1 MISSDEGV
9 PTAPPAETTE
19 TSDSATAATTVA
31 PPRDRRERRREDRR
45 RGRLIGRFMG
55 EPPHEG
61 LVHLPHARI
70 DSAPDITAIAAV
82 GLLIIAVF
90 YTLYFARAVLIPFTT
105 AVLLGFLLAPL
116 IRLLRKVGIP
126 EMLGTII
133 VFVTFIGTLG
143 LTTWLLA
150 PAARSWLATLPEN
163 AEQAEER
170 LRDLIESFG
179 QVREAVDEV
188 AQVSAEAQEAG
199 PAEPDVVRVA
209 PEPLSNRI
217 LGSIRSFVV
226 GAAGTVFLLFLL
238 LASGEAFLRRTVSML
253 PTLDQ
258 KKKVVRISH
267 GIERDLSIY
276 LITTSIIN
284 FGLGIAVGFA
294 LYLIGLPNPVLW
306 GVIVAVLNY
315 VPYLGGLVGVI
326 MIALVA
332 LASIE
337 DTTRALMAPASY
349 LLLNALEAY
358 VITPQIM
365 GRRFSL
371 NPVAVFVA
379 VIFWGWIWGIPGTL
393 LAVPLLTA
401 MSIVCSNIESL
412 RPVAVYLQGE

>member
-1 MISSDEGV
+1 MTPSDDDV
-9 PTAPPAETTE
+9 TTAPVEPTE
-19 TSDSATAATTVA
+19 TSDSAAPAATVA
-31 PPRDRRERRREDRR
+31 TPRYRRGRRREDRVR
-45 RGRLIGRFMG
+45 GRLLGRLIGD
-55 EPPHEG
+55 PLIEG
-61 LVHLPHARI
+61 YVRLPSARI
-70 DSAPDITAIAAV
+70 GDASGITAIATA
-82 GLLIIAVF
+82 GLLVLAAF
-90 YTLYFARAVLIPFTT
+90 YTLYFARAILVPFTT
-105 AVLLGFLLAPL
+105 AILLGFLLAPL
-116 IRLLRKVGIP
+116 IRLLRRIGIP
-126 EMLGTII
+126 EMAGTII
-133 VFVTFIGTLG
+133 VFVAFIGTLV
-143 LTTWLLA
+143 LSTWLLA

-170 LRDLIESFG
+170 LRALIDSFG

-188 AQVSAEAQEAG
+188 AEVSAEVQERG
-199 PAEPDVVRVA
+199 PTGPDVVRVA

-217 LGSIRSFVV
+217 IGSVRAFIV

-253 PTLDQ
+253 PTLGQ

-276 LITTSIIN
+276 LLTTSAIN
-284 FGLGIAVGFA
+284 LCLGIAVGFA

-306 GVIVAVLNY
+306 GVIIALLNY
-315 VPYLGGLVGVI
+315 VPYVGGLVGVV

-337 DTTRALMAPASY
+337 DTGRALLAPASY
-349 LLLNALEAY
+349 LALNALEAY
-358 VITPQIM
+358 VLTPQIM

-401 MSIVCSNIESL
+401 TTIVCSNIEAL
-412 RPVAVYLQGE
+412 RPIALFLKA